1 MNNLTE
7 NQIEQSL
14 IAQLQRQG
22 YTSFYGPNIAPY
34 SDNPQRENFA
44 SVILE
49 NHFKECIKKLNRN
62 IPESAR
68 VEAFQKVINL
78 GTEDIMENNER
89 FHNYLTNGVTV
100 EYTKG
105 ENTIGIP
112 VTLLDTENI
121 DNNSFWVVNQLVV
134 KENNTEKRFDVVI
147 YVNGLPLVFIELKN
161 ASDEKATLLKAYQQI
176 QTYKNTVPSIFY
188 YNALCVISDG
198 IDAKASSISAP
209 FSRFL
214 DWKASASALHNEDI
228 KQDELP
234 IAAEHQPFYGLTD
247 LQILTK
253 YMLDKKTLVELIRY
267 CTVFESEE
275 KKDAKTG
282 LIFQTKVKKVAAY
295 HQYYAVQKAVAQ
307 TIRATRSSIYPLLR
321 AGAGNGDRKAGIVW
335 HTQGSGKSLTMVFYC
350 SQIITHPLM
359 ENPTIVMLTDRNDL
373 DDQLFGTFGNC
384 VDLLRQKPVQAENR
398 EHIKELLKVSGG
410 GVIFTTIQKFS
421 PEIGNVYDTLSE
433 RTNIVVV
440 ADEAHR
446 SQYGF
451 AAKEFETVKG
461 METRYGNAK
470 YLRDALPNA
479 SYIGFTGTPI
489 EKEDKSTPAV
499 FGDYID
505 IYDIKQAVD
514 DGATVPISYES
525 RLIKIKLD
533 DATTATID
541 AEINAI
547 ADATEEQLEK
557 AKQRVATIDAVVGH
571 PDRISDIAKDIVSH
585 FEKRQEVFEGK
596 AMVVGMTRTICAK
609 LYQEIISLRPEWHN
623 ADFDKGSIKV
633 IMTSSSDDIALL
645 QPHHSTK
652 KQRKELAIRMKDPND
667 DLKLVIVRDMWL
679 TGFDAPSLN
688 TMYIDK
694 KMQGANLMQAIARV
708 NRVYKDKPGGLIVDY
723 IGIGQDLRNA
733 MVIYLQSGGEGT
745 PIFDIKEAIAGMK
758 EKFEVI
764 EQMFNGYNFKTYFVS
779 ETAQKLQ
786 ILLGAQNFILSS
798 DKLKDRFLKEV
809 TLLSRL
815 FAMSIPSADADRI
828 KDGVAFFQAV
838 KARINKFSSNG
849 VKSDYEVETAIK
861 QIVDEAL
868 SSDGVIDIF
877 EAAGI
882 KAPSVGILSD
892 EFLLEV
898 KNMQQKNVAFELL
911 KKLLGDEV
919 KVRKTK
925 NIVQGKKFSEMLESV
940 VKRYHNNQID
950 SAQVLAELSEIAK
963 EMRLEDKKS
972 DDLGLS
978 PEEFAFYSVLKDN
991 DSTNFLDDYK
1001 MKELIHTIVDVV
1013 RKNATVDWSKRDD
1026 VRAQLRLTVKKI
1038 LMRYGYPPDVAKM
1051 EADRVIAQSESLAE
1065 VFSKQN

>member
-1 MNNLTE
+1 MITE
-7 NQIEQSL
+7 NHIEQAL
-14 IAQLQRQG
+14 IAQLQEQG
-22 YTSFYGPNIAPY
+22 YTYFYGPDIAPY
-34 SDNPQRENFA
+34 SDNAQRENFA

-49 NHFKECIKKLNRN
+49 NHFKDCLKKLNPT

-68 VEAFQKVINL
+68 VEAFQKVLHL

-89 FHNYLTNGVTV
+89 FHNHLTNGVTV

-112 VTLLDTENI
+112 VTLLDTEDI
-121 DNNSFWVVNQLVV
+121 ENNSFWVVNQLVV
-134 KENNTEKRFDVVI
+134 KENNNEKRFDVVI
-147 YVNGLPLVFIELKN
+147 YINGLPLVFIELKN
-161 ASDEKATLLKAYQQI
+161 ATDEKATVLKAFQQI
-176 QTYKNTVPSIFY
+176 QTYKSTVPSIFY

-198 IDAKASSISAP
+198 IDAKASSVSAP
-209 FSRFL
+209 FSRYL
-214 DWKASASALHNEDI
+214 PWKAPKYNKGEV
-228 KQDELP
+228 KTE
-234 IAAEHQPFYGLTD
+234 
-247 LQILTK
+247 LQILTE
-253 YMLDKKTLVELIRY
+253 YMLDRKTLVELIRY

-275 KKDAKTG
+275 KKDQKTG

-295 HQYYAVQKAVAQ
+295 HQYYAVQKAVTQ
-307 TIRATRSSIYPLLR
+307 TLRSTHSTD
-321 AGAGNGDRKAGIVW
+321 GDRKAGVVW
-335 HTQGSGKSLTMVFYC
+335 HTQGSGKSLTMVFY
-350 SQIITHPLM
+350 SGQIITHPLM
-359 ENPTIVMLTDRNDL
+359 ENPTIVILTDRNDL

-384 VDLLRQKPVQAENR
+384 VGLLRQKPIQAENR

-421 PEIGNVYDTLSE
+421 PETGNVYDTLSE

-451 AAKEFETVKG
+451 AGKEFETKEG

-505 IYDIKQAVD
+505 VYDIKQAVD

-557 AKQRVATIDAVVGH
+557 AKQKVATIDAVVGH
-571 PDRISDIAKDIVSH
+571 PDRLKDIAKDIVTH

-596 AMVVGMTRTICAK
+596 AMIVCMTRTICAK
-609 LYQEIISLRPEWHN
+609 LYQEIIALKPDWHN
-623 ADFDKGSIKV
+623 SDMDKGKIKV

-645 QPHHSTK
+645 QPHHTSK
-652 KQRKELAIRMKDPND
+652 KQRKDLATRVKDHND
-667 DLKLVIVRDMWL
+667 ELKLVIVRDMWL

-688 TMYIDK
+688 TMYVDK

-733 MVIYLQSGGEGT
+733 MAIYLQSGGEGT

-764 EQMFNGYNFKTYFVS
+764 EQMFNGYDFKVYFRS

-786 ILLGAQNFILSS
+786 VLLGAQNFILSS
-798 DKLKDRFLKEV
+798 ETLKDRFLKEV
-809 TLLSRL
+809 TLLSKL
-815 FAMSIPSADADRI
+815 FAMSIPSAEADRI

-838 KARINKFSSNG
+838 KSRINKFSSNG

-898 KNMQQKNVAFELL
+898 KNMQQKNLAFELL
-911 KKLLGDEV
+911 KKLLSDEV

-925 NIVQGKKFSEMLESV
+925 NLVQGKKFSEMLESV

-950 SAQVLAELSEIAK
+950 SAQVLQELSEIAR
-963 EMRLEDKKS
+963 EMQLEDKKS
-972 DDLGLS
+972 DDLGLT
-978 PEEFAFYSVLKDN
+978 PAEYAFYSVLKDN
-991 DSTNFLDDYK
+991 ESTSFLEDDK
-1001 MKELIHTIVDVV
+1001 MKELIHTIVDLV

-1026 VRAQLRLTVKKI
+1026 VRATLRLAVKKI
-1038 LMRYGYPPDVAKM
+1038 LMRYGYPPDVARM
-1051 EADRVIAQSESLAE
+1051 QADRVIAQSESLAD
-1065 VFSKQN
+1065 VFSRE